1 MPEIKTGSRAIIGR
15 FFAKLE
21 EYMGKSWVD
30 RVSMLFTSDQESETY
45 KWLGMPPALREWL
58 GGRHAHGFREN
69 GVTIINKTFE
79 ATLEVMVDWLRR
91 DKTGQIDIRIAELAQ
106 RAVGHWAKLLST
118 LIQNGTGA
126 TSGLCYDGQ
135 YFFDSDHSEGD
146 SGTQLNLLAAAQVG
160 ALDVAAA
167 TTPTAIEAV
176 KAILGVIGYMLGYK
190 DDQGEPMNSEGKK
203 FLIMTGV
210 ELWPYLCPA
219 VVAPVVSSG
228 ETNVIRELAKEGFE
242 VSIVPNPRLSSFTD
256 KFIVFRTD
264 APASSLIRQEE
275 EAIKMSAIAEG
286 SEEEFKHNRHLYGVK
301 AIRNVGY
308 GYWQYAAHATLS

>member
-1 MPEIKTGSRAIIGR
+1 MPELKTGSGEIIGE

-21 EYMGKSWVD
+21 EYMGKSWVEL
-30 RVSMLFTSDQESETY
+30 VSMLFPSSQETETY
-45 KWLGMPPALREWL
+45 KWLGMPPAMREWL

-69 GVTIINKTFE
+69 GLTITNKTFE
-79 ATLEVMVDWLRR
+79 ATVELMVDWLRR
-91 DKTGQIDIRIAELAQ
+91 DKTGQWKIRIAELAQ

-118 LIQNGTGA
+118 FIQNGTGN

-160 ALDVAAA
+160 ALDVATA

-176 KAILGVIGYMLGYK
+176 KAILGVIGYMLSYK

-256 KFIVFRTD
+256 KFIIFRTD
-264 APASSLIRQEE
+264 APAAALIRQQE
-275 EAIKMSAIAEG
+275 EAISMNAIGAG
-286 SEEEFKHNRHLYGVK
+286 SEHEFKTNRHLFGVK

>member
-45 KWLGMPPALREWL
+45 KWLGMSPAMREWL

-69 GVTIINKTFE
+69 GVTITNKTFE

-118 LIQNGTGA
+118 FIQNGTGA
-126 TSGLCYDGQ
+126 TSSLCYDGQ

-160 ALDVAAA
+160 ALNVGTA

-176 KAILGVIGYMLGYK
+176 KAIY
-190 DDQGEPMNSEGKK
+190 GESKSW
-203 FLIMTGV
+203 L
-210 ELWPYLCPA
+210 
-219 VVAPVVSSG
+219 VARV
-228 ETNVIRELAKEGFE
+228 
-242 VSIVPNPRLSSFTD
+242 
-256 KFIVFRTD
+256 
-264 APASSLIRQEE
+264 
-275 EAIKMSAIAEG
+275 
-286 SEEEFKHNRHLYGVK
+286 
-301 AIRNVGY
+301 
-308 GYWQYAAHATLS
+308 